1 MIIMMM
7 SFILTPLLIYSY
19 WYGAPFW
26 CLTLIAL
33 VAIIPIS
40 DSCIS
45 LSNLIVARF
54 IKPRVLPRVDLEKS
68 ISNTENVDP
77 TANKGFTA
85 NLPGLDNILRTAV
98 LGANTVGLFNKAENE
113 QLITPDYSQSDSR
126 MNALNANLDAARDS
140 ALSERNAASG
150 AIRGGASS
158 YQSMLARELQNS
170 ANLNQANLNIS
181 LQEQQ
186 LQNQINQQVG
196 SYEANKAVD
205 TANRQYQNRV
215 DNLMNEAN
223 NRNIKRAILGDTL
236 AEADRIS
243 TIKNNEQILTAT
255 VAETQALLNSI
266 YPDMG
271 VNDEWIMKAKQLAK
285 GEITE
290 EAYQTF
296 VTNKK
301 NSAIK
306 IKE

>member
-1 MIIMMM
+1 LQNTLIKIQILDEPTKMAMEFEIQNLERKNETKRLAQEAKTNPQAQEFELGGIIDPLPTNPLMPVR
-7 SFILTPLLIYSY
+7 SGNWVTPQLTTNPIQPVQSTTSAVNPLLS
-19 WYGAPFW
+19 
-26 CLTLIAL
+26 
-33 VAIIPIS
+33 V
-40 DSCIS
+40 
-45 LSNLIVARF
+45 
-54 IKPRVLPRVDLEKS
+54 K
-68 ISNTENVDP
+68 TENIDP

-85 NLPGLDNILRTAV
+85 NLPGIDNILRTAV
-98 LGANTVGLFNKAENE
+98 LGANAVGLFNKAENE
-113 QLITPDYSQSDSR
+113 QLITPDYSQADSR
-126 MNALNANLDAARDS
+126 MNSLNANLDAARDS

-158 YQSMLARELQNS
+158 YQSLLARELQNS

-181 LQEQQ
+181 LNEQQ

-236 AEADRIS
+236 AEADRMS

-266 YPDMG
+266 YPDLAIT
-271 VNDEWIMKAKQLAK
+271 DEWI
-285 GEITE
+285 TE
-290 EAYQTF
+290 
-296 VTNKK
+296 
-301 NSAIK
+301 S
-306 IKE
+306 